1 MTKQIKSGQELLDEF
16 FSDITNLSGVD
27 QDTAQV
33 IMRLYVD
40 GKLTATNIANAL
52 QSAREADNRSEA
64 KQN

>member
-16 FSDITNLSGVD
+16 FSDITNLRGVD
-27 QDTAQV
+27 HDTAHL
-33 IMRLYVD
+33 IMHLYVD

-52 QSAREADNRSEA
+52 QLAREADNRSEA